1 MLVTTQCHASRW
13 SMQLLWLHT
22 LTLLSHSN
30 HELAGESLLCMSGLA
45 CCCAW
50 HLPEVNIGIVHCA
63 VCNSLP
69 PLSRGCQTIYHCM
82 LQTHSAWVIFA
93 PGLFHV
99 DTTVG
104 QYSHTVHEWWSKQAS
119 KQENIH
125 THVQCRHKKY
135 ASIMSSTY
143 FLSTFFSCIHRTKP
157 K

>member
-1 MLVTTQCHASRW
+1 MVLAWYILVYTVHDQHVSITTRKILYHPSWGEPERLANFMHIAKRPTHMLVTTQCHASRW

-69 PLSRGCQTIYHCM
+69 ALSRGCQTIYHCM
-82 LQTHSAWVIFA
+82 LQTHS
-93 PGLFHV
+93 
-99 DTTVG
+99 T
-104 QYSHTVHEWWSKQAS
+104 
-119 KQENIH
+119 
-125 THVQCRHKKY
+125 
-135 ASIMSSTY
+135 
-143 FLSTFFSCIHRTKP
+143 
-157 K
+157 

>member
-13 SMQLLWLHT
+13 SMQFLWLHT

-63 VCNSLP
+63 VCITLCLPCHVAVRLSLHATNTFN
-69 PLSRGCQTIYHCM
+69 LSHFCSWSFSCWHY
-82 LQTHSAWVIFA
+82 SWA
-93 PGLFHV
+93 LF
-99 DTTVG
+99 T
-104 QYSHTVHEWWSKQAS
+104 YSEWWSKQAS